1 LGFDVRRR
9 LRVDSGEVVMGL
21 EVIGAVAVAIIA
33 TILLIR
39 RFGKK
44 NR

>member
-1 LGFDVRRR
+1 M
-9 LRVDSGEVVMGL
+9 LRGIENGGIVGL
-21 EVIGAVAVAIIA
+21 EIMGAVVIGVVAAV
-33 TILLIR
+33 LLIR